1 MIPKIPRIPETNPEK
16 SLNHFRSSA
25 DNSAKINP
33 VGRIRYFRSS
43 SRYSMSFLDF
53 NFELFLRI
61 SIYIIKNT
69 IRMESINMFKKSY
82 LSGIGVFFS
91 KS

>member
-1 MIPKIPRIPETNPEK
+1 
-16 SLNHFRSSA
+16 
-25 DNSAKINP
+25 
-33 VGRIRYFRSS
+33 
-43 SRYSMSFLDF
+43 MSFLDY
-53 NFELFLRI
+53 NFEVFLRV

-82 LSGIGVFFS
+82 LSGSGVFFS